1 MPLPALPLAVSW
13 RRWAAQGF
21 DLLWP
26 PRCVFCGAEP
36 PVADGDGRRRSAE
49 VCANCARSLAFGGI
63 RCGRCGQ
70 PGDDDPC
77 GCCGG
82 RLGQCAG
89 LVVLGSYAD
98 TVRDAVLRAKRP
110 AGELIAA
117 GLAALIV
124 ERHGDRL
131 HSWHPNLVVPVPMH
145 WTRRLARG
153 TSAADELARG
163 VAAGL
168 GLPLRRA
175 VRRSR
180 RTVMQNSLPRGA
192 RRGNVAGA
200 FRAGRGVAGRRVL
213 VVDDVTTTGATLA
226 ACSAALLSAGAAA
239 VYAAVA
245 ARADTTGADTSRGE

>member
-1 MPLPALPLAVSW
+1 MPLPALSLSASW
-13 RRWAAQGF
+13 RRWAAQGV

-26 PRCVFCGAEP
+26 PRCVACGAESP
-36 PVADGDGRRRSAE
+36 MAHGDGRRRAAE
-49 VCANCARSLAFGGI
+49 VCADCSRSLVSSGS
-63 RCGRCGQ
+63 RCSRCGQ

-77 GCCGG
+77 GRCGG
-82 RLGQCAG
+82 RLGDCAG

-98 TVRDAVLRAKRP
+98 AVRDAVLRAKRP
-110 AGELIAA
+110 TGDLLAA
-117 GLAALIV
+117 GIAALIV
-124 ERHGDRL
+124 ERYGDRL
-131 HSWHPNLVVPVPMH
+131 RSWRLDLVVPVPMH

-175 VRRSR
+175 LRRSR
-180 RTVMQNSLPRGA
+180 RTVMQNSLPRGE
-192 RRGNVAGA
+192 RRGNVVGA
-200 FRAGRGVAGRRVL
+200 FRAGGGVAGRRVL

-226 ACSAALLSAGAAA
+226 ACSAALLSVGAAA

-245 ARADTTGADTSRGE
+245 ARADTTDVP